1 MKKWMIVLSASLLAL
16 SLVGCSKNKPKEETE
31 NNAEKIT
38 ITHVAGTV
46 EVKKN
51 PQRIAVLDLAALDIL
66 DSLGLGDK
74 VIGVPKSSSISYLK
88 QYNEDDTIAHLG
100 SVKEVDMETLNSSEP
115 DLIIIGGR
123 LSSEIDNLSK
133 IAPTIQLGIDYDKGT
148 FMSSKE
154 NALLIASLFDME
166 DKVNEIYAGYTA
178 RIETLKSASASKTA
192 ILSIVT
198 SSSLSTLGDQSRCS
212 MITTDIGFINIAKD
226 VDSTHGDGA
235 SFELLLDKNPEY
247 LFVLDR
253 DNAIQAEGAKSAQ
266 EVLNNDIIM
275 KTQAYLNNQIIYLTP
290 DVWYLSEG
298 GIKAMD
304 TMIQDLEVGILK

>member
-1 MKKWMIVLSASLLAL
+1 MKKWMIVLFTSLLAL
-16 SLVGCSKNKPKEETE
+16 SLVGCSQNKPKEETE
-31 NNAEKIT
+31 NNGEKVT

-46 EVKKN
+46 EVNKN

-66 DSLGLGDK
+66 NSLGLGDH
-74 VIGVPKSSSISYLK
+74 VIGVPKSSSVSYLK
-88 QYNEDDTIAHLG
+88 SYNEDANVAHLG
-100 SVKEVDMETLNSSEP
+100 SVKEVDMETLNSAEP
-115 DLIIIGGR
+115 DLILIGGR
-123 LSSEIDNLSK
+123 LAGEIDNLSK

-148 FMSSKE
+148 FNSSKE

-166 DKVNEIYAGYTA
+166 DKVNEIFEGFAARMEILKTAGA
-178 RIETLKSASASKTA
+178 EKTA
-192 ILSIVT
+192 ILSMVT

-212 MITTDIGFINIAKD
+212 MITNEIGFTNIAKD

-235 SFELLLDKNPEY
+235 SFELLLNKNPEY

-253 DNAIQAEGAKSAQ
+253 DNAIQADGAKTAQ
-266 EVLNNDIIM
+266 EVLNNDIIK

-298 GIKAMD
+298 GIQAMD
-304 TMIQDLEVGILK
+304 TMIQDLETGILK